1 MKIIKQLE
9 AISGQ
14 KETSS
19 STDNVPKLILKN
31 QQQQS
36 QQNNQQIKIGSTKSN
51 LSSKSII
58 SSDMDLMNTML
69 NPTGVSGQNNNN
81 NNNKNK
87 KRKRADSLEHN
98 KGKIID

>member
-19 STDNVPKLILKN
+19 SSTDNVPKLILKN
-31 QQQQS
+31 QQQQ
-36 QQNNQQIKIGSTKSN
+36 QQNYQQIKIGSTKSN